1 VLHADNPAFDG
12 DPVNGVP
19 PGIPRDPGLSFGPA
33 GQIISY
39 TVNATPPTLRFLE
52 NVGTFDPNNALE
64 IRGPAAAPAAGSQAF
79 GSLGF
84 NVPSLLGTRYHAPYF
99 HNGAAQTL
107 DAVFPLHLL
116 PVTPGPTIPTGTTT
130 TIQTVLSA
138 AERLDLLVFLNAID
152 GRTDSMASATDAFR
166 DNIKQITTAQLRHAN
181 LTPGQEPPPC
191 AAASTTAMGNATL
204 TISADRMQID
214 YILNVT
220 TPLASNTAQAHIHIG
235 PIGTNGPIV
244 LDFCTT
250 NLAAPPPAAVPPVP
264 TCPTAPFT
272 LTGTFMAANLR
283 PGAGVPAGA
292 NNFADVVNHILSGD
306 AYTNVHTSPGCPGGE
321 IRGQIEMP

>member
-52 NVGTFDPNNALE
+52 NVGTFDPPNLLE
-64 IRGPAAAPAAGSQAF
+64 IRGPGATPASGSQAF

-107 DAVFPLHLL
+107 DAVFPLHTL
-116 PVTPGPTIPTGTTT
+116 PGAPAGAN
-130 TIQTVLSA
+130 TIQAVLSA
-138 AERLDLLVFLNAID
+138 ADRQDLLVFLNSID
-152 GRTDSMASATDAFR
+152 GRTDSLASATDTFR
-166 DNIKQITTAQLRHAN
+166 DNIRQVTTAQVRHAN
-181 LTPGQEPPPC
+181 LTGAQEPPPVIT
-191 AAASTTAMGNATL
+191 AAMGTLTL
-204 TISADRMQID
+204 TISADRTQID
-214 YILNVT
+214 YVLNVT
-220 TPLASNTAQAHIHIG
+220 TALPNITQGHIHIG

-244 LDFCTT
+244 LDFCT
-250 NLAAPPPAAVPPVP
+250 NLATPPAGVPVPPPCPLAPFAVP
-264 TCPTAPFT
+264 
-272 LTGTFMAANLR
+272 LTGTFTTLNLR
-283 PGAGVPAGA
+283 LGAGAPAGV
-292 NNFADVVNHILSGD
+292 NNFADAVNHILSGD
-306 AYTNVHTSPGCPGGE
+306 AYANVHSAANPGGE
-321 IRGQIEMP
+321 IRGQIELP